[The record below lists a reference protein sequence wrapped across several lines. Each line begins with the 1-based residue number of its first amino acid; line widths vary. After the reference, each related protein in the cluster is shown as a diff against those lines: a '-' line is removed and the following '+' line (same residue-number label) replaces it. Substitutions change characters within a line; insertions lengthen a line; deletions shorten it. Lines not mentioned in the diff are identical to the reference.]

1 MAPRYYSSPAL
12 ALVSLQGGGSWLHSV
27 FIPRGQRQDGMVR
40 SSMGDEIGK
49 QIGANANVSR
59 RQLKLMMAWA
69 SFSPA

>member
-1 MAPRYYSSPAL
+1 
-12 ALVSLQGGGSWLHSV
+12 
-27 FIPRGQRQDGMVR
+27 MVR